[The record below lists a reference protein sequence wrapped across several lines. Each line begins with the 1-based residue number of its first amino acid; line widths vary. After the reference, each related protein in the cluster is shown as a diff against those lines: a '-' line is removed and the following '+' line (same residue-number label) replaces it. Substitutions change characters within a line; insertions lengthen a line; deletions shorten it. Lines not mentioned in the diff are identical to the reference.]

1 MSIGENIKKIRNM
14 RGMTQKELGMAVG
27 FGEDSA
33 SPRIAQYET
42 GSRTPRAALL
52 KKIAD
57 TLQVD
62 VKSIAV
68 LTGFNKMD
76 IIYRLFLLEDHFPEM
91 RLERNSQTGEIV
103 INLHNK
109 ELNGFLPAWDAMR
122 KKREQGLIT
131 EEEYLNWKY
140 GVPME

>member
-91 RLERNSQTGEIV
+91 GLERNSQTGEIV

>member
-1 MSIGENIKKIRNM
+1 MSTGENIKKIRNM

-57 TLQVD
+57 ILQVD
-62 VKSIAV
+62 VKCIAV
-68 LTGFNKMD
+68 PTDFNKMD

-91 RLERNSQTGEIV
+91 GLQRNSQTGEIV

-109 ELNGFLPAWDAMR
+109 ELNEFLPAWDVMR

-140 GVPME
+140 GVSME

>member
-1 MSIGENIKKIRNM
+1 MAIGERIRFFRNM
-14 RGMTQKELGMAVG
+14 KGITQKYLGMVVG
-27 FGEDSA
+27 FPERSA
-33 SPRIAQYET
+33 DVRMAQYET

-52 KKIAD
+52 KKMAD
-57 TLQVD
+57 ILQVD
-62 VKSIAV
+62 VKCIAV
-68 LTGFNKMD
+68 PTGFNKMD

-91 RLERNSQTGEIV
+91 GLERNSQTGEIV

>member
-1 MSIGENIKKIRNM
+1 MSTGENIKKIRNM

-27 FGEDSA
+27 FGKDSA

-42 GSRTPRAALL
+42 ESRTPRAALL

-57 TLQVD
+57 ILQVD
-62 VKSIAV
+62 VKCIAV
-68 LTGFNKMD
+68 PTGFNKMD

-91 RLERNSQTGEIV
+91 GLERNSQTGEIV

-122 KKREQGLIT
+122 KKRDQGLIT